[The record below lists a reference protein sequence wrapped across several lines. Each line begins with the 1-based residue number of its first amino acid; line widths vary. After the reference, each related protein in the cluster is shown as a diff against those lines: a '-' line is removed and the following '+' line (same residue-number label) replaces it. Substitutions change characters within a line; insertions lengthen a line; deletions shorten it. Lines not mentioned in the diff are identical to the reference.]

1 MTAGT
6 KTASQTNAKKTGRG
20 DNESPQTGYLNVT
33 RRVSVGLLFSLP
45 LLAIYEIGAFMSRS
59 DSNAA
64 AVIIKSPI
72 SWLARH
78 PKQTFGADPLLIVN
92 SLLIV
97 AIIAAVI
104 HARRIGGLRLEYFG
118 GMMGESVLYALL
130 LGPLALAPLTGK
142 IQIDSI
148 SPRFHN
154 LIENIGL
161 SAGAGFYEEL
171 FFRAILLG
179 SIYYIG
185 RRGAELKPFI
195 AGTIALAASAG
206 IFSTAHFLN
215 PDEGPELGAFL
226 YRLTAGMLLG
236 LIYLS
241 RGLGVAAW
249 THALYDVY
257 VLCLVK

>member
-1 MTAGT
+1 MPANGRVKKNGNGDETSLEAG
-6 KTASQTNAKKTGRG
+6 KQ
-20 DNESPQTGYLNVT
+20 GYFDVT
-33 RRVSVGLLFSLP
+33 RRLSVSLLFSLP
-45 LLAIYEIGAFMSRS
+45 LLAVYEIGALLTRS

-64 AVIIKSPI
+64 AVIVKTPI
-72 SWLARH
+72 SWLQRH
-78 PKQTFGADPLLIVN
+78 PSQLLGAAPLLLVN

-97 AIIAAVI
+97 VIIAAVI
-104 HARRIGGLRLEYFG
+104 HARRIGGLRIENFA
-118 GMMGESVLYALL
+118 GMFGESVLYALL
-130 LGPLALAPLTGK
+130 LGPLALAPITGR
-142 IQIDSI
+142 INVGGF
-148 SPRFHN
+148 SPRLGN
-154 LIENIGL
+154 LLESIFL

-179 SIYYIG
+179 SIYYIA
-185 RRGAELKPFI
+185 RRGGGLKPFV
-195 AGTIALAASAG
+195 AGIIALAASAG

-215 PDEGPELGAFL
+215 PGEGPELGAFL

-257 VLCLVK
+257 VLCFAG